1 MSTYTAGKLVLLNVG
16 MPKPLAYR
24 GKTVPSGIFKTPVEG
39 SLHIDWAELEG
50 DAQADLVA
58 HGGPTE
64 ESTCTR
70 WKTILTGN
78 GASGV
83 RWPDTAPL
91 ARTSPPREWSSRRW
105 S

>member
-1 MSTYTAGKLVLLNVG
+1 MSTYTAGKLVSLNVG
-16 MPKPLAYR
+16 MHKPLAYR

-39 SLHIDWAELEG
+39 SLHIDWTELEG

-58 HGGPTE
+58 HGGPNRRVYVHPLE
-64 ESTCTR
+64 NYPYWER
-70 WKTILTGN
+70 RI
-78 GASGV
+78 GV

-91 ARTSPPREWSSRRW
+91 ARTSPPRAWSRRRW